1 MDARIGKLIRQGKEV
16 FYITEGGYMEGSVQQ
31 LEDRLSGASAVVSK
45 PKKTFKTFSVTITP
59 KYQSYGSGWSSE
71 EYNMEVV
78 AYDRN
83 DALKQARKQY
93 SDNSGFK
100 GDTASY
106 SVKVVK

>member
-1 MDARIGKLIRQGKEV
+1 MDARIGKLIRQGKEI
-16 FYITEGGYMEGSVQQ
+16 FYITEGGYMEGTVKK
-31 LEDRLSGASAVVSK
+31 LEKKLNATITVKV
-45 PKKTFKTFSVTITP
+45 KKTLKTFSVVVTP
-59 KYQSYGSGWSSE
+59 KYESHGSGWSSGKYE
-71 EYNMEVV
+71 MEVM

-93 SDNSGFK
+93 NDNSGFK